1 MVISLVFGVKRRSLR
16 NKSRQRFQRR
26 RNRDLTCAIQW
37 SRCKLADVLTNE
49 LLATPA
55 GIRTLVDIAL
65 RDQEATGSGLGK
77 KNRKWKK
84 IGDDMHV
91 KDLKVVVKFRYINGI
106 LIGDLR
112 PLLTSPHVHR
122 L

>member
-1 MVISLVFGVKRRSLR
+1 
-16 NKSRQRFQRR
+16 
-26 RNRDLTCAIQW
+26 
-37 SRCKLADVLTNE
+37 
-49 LLATPA
+49 
-55 GIRTLVDIAL
+55 
-65 RDQEATGSGLGK
+65 
-77 KNRKWKK
+77 
-84 IGDDMHV
+84 MHV